1 MLGVC
6 ITSQLS
12 WSDHIS
18 NVCCKAYASLFLLR
32 RVLPANVSPALFL
45 KLYKVLVRSQ
55 LSYCSQIWRPVLI
68 KDIVS
73 LERIQRKAT
82 KFILC
87 GHSLDYKD
95 LLLSLCLLPL
105 MHWLEIQ
112 DLLFLVRCFKEPTDN
127 FDITSYVSFSTA
139 STRSSG
145 SHKLHHKYSRT
156 STTRHFYFNRIVRL
170 WNSFPPIDLS
180 ASFEAI
186 KRYIYGIFW
195 EHFVAD
201 FNPDF
206 VCSFHYSCPCYACLQ
221 K

>member
-1 MLGVC
+1 M
-6 ITSQLS
+6 
-12 WSDHIS
+12 
-18 NVCCKAYASLFLLR
+18 
-32 RVLPANVSPALFL
+32 
-45 KLYKVLVRSQ
+45 
-55 LSYCSQIWRPVLI
+55 
-68 KDIVS
+68 
-73 LERIQRKAT
+73 
-82 KFILC
+82 KFIWH

-95 LLLSLCLLPL
+95 RLLSLGLLPL

-139 STRSSG
+139 STRSCD

-156 STTRHFYFNRIVRL
+156 STTRHFYFNRIVQL
-170 WNSFPPIDLS
+170 WNSFPPIDLT
-180 ASFEAI
+180 ASFETI
-186 KRYIYGIFW
+186 KHFIYSSFW

-206 VCSFHYSCPCYACLQ
+206 VCSFHYLCPCYACLR